1 MHSRFVRWMCIFMAL
16 LMVIGLIFTIV
27 ASIAAAV

>member
-16 LMVIGLIFTIV
+16 LMVIGLLFTIV
-27 ASIAAAV
+27 ASILSL

>member
-1 MHSRFVRWMCIFMAL
+1 MCIFMAL

>member
-16 LMVIGLIFTIV
+16 LMVIGLVFTIV
-27 ASIAAAV
+27 ASVMAL

>member
-1 MHSRFVRWMCIFMAL
+1 MRSPFVRWMSIFMAV

-27 ASIAAAV
+27 ASIASL

>member
-27 ASIAAAV
+27 ASIVSL

>member
-1 MHSRFVRWMCIFMAL
+1 MHSRFVRWMCIFMAV

-27 ASIAAAV
+27 ASIASL

>member
-1 MHSRFVRWMCIFMAL
+1 MCIFMAL

-27 ASIAAAV
+27 ASIASI

>member
-1 MHSRFVRWMCIFMAL
+1 MRSPFVRWMCIVMAV

-27 ASIAAAV
+27 ASIASL

>member
-16 LMVIGLIFTIV
+16 LMVIGILFTIV
-27 ASIAAAV
+27 ASIVSL

>member
-1 MHSRFVRWMCIFMAL
+1 MHSRFVRWMCIIMAV

-27 ASIAAAV
+27 ASIASL

>member
-1 MHSRFVRWMCIFMAL
+1 MHNRFVRWMCIVMAL

-27 ASIAAAV
+27 ASIASAL

>member
-1 MHSRFVRWMCIFMAL
+1 MHSRFVRWRCIFMAL

>member
-1 MHSRFVRWMCIFMAL
+1 MHSRFVRWMCICMAL

-27 ASIAAAV
+27 ASIAAL

>member
-16 LMVIGLIFTIV
+16 LMVIGILFTIV
-27 ASIAAAV
+27 ASIASL

>member
-16 LMVIGLIFTIV
+16 LMVIGVIFTIV
-27 ASIAAAV
+27 ASVFAL

>member
-1 MHSRFVRWMCIFMAL
+1 MHSRFVRWMCIFLAL

-27 ASIAAAV
+27 ASIASL

>member
-1 MHSRFVRWMCIFMAL
+1 MHSRFVRWICIFMAL

-27 ASIAAAV
+27 ASIASL

>member
-1 MHSRFVRWMCIFMAL
+1 MHTRFVRWMCIFMAL

-27 ASIAAAV
+27 ASIASL

>member
-1 MHSRFVRWMCIFMAL
+1 MHSRLVRWMCIFMAL

-27 ASIAAAV
+27 ASIASL

>member
-1 MHSRFVRWMCIFMAL
+1 MYSRFVRWMCIFMAL

-27 ASIAAAV
+27 ASIASL

>member
-16 LMVIGLIFTIV
+16 LMVIGLIFTLV
-27 ASIAAAV
+27 ASIAAL

>member
-27 ASIAAAV
+27 ASIMAL

>member
-1 MHSRFVRWMCIFMAL
+1 MHNRFVRGMCIFMAL

-27 ASIAAAV
+27 ASIASL

>member
-27 ASIAAAV
+27 ASIFAL

>member
-27 ASIAAAV
+27 ASIASAL

>member
-1 MHSRFVRWMCIFMAL
+1 MHSRFVRWMCILMAL

-27 ASIAAAV
+27 ISIASL

>member
-27 ASIAAAV
+27 ASIASI